1 MLKPFSLVLSV
12 LLLCAASTAAGPLP
26 PRVTA
31 KSASGVSVTKELDR
45 AKKSGSLAM
54 PKVKR
59 PGIVRA
65 ARAGVVHNLRAAW
78 CVRAGARQNASR
90 RPRRFQVW

>member
-12 LLLCAASTAAGPLP
+12 LLLCAASTAAVPLP

-65 ARAGVVHNLRAAW
+65 ARAGVVHNLEGS
-78 CVRAGARQNASR
+78 VV
-90 RPRRFQVW
+90 RPRRSKAKRLSPTKAV